1 MAKAKR
7 YLDDIIAHRQSIVFR
22 RYCGLVVDNLY
33 VSLIQ
38 VNLAQ
43 KQHRHIDTYMS
54 SPCHSEL
61 FLLEKEDPMK
71 KEVRKRVKRSE
82 SRWGR

>member
-22 RYCGLVVDNLY
+22 RYC
-33 VSLIQ
+33 
-38 VNLAQ
+38 A
-43 KQHRHIDTYMS
+43 YMS